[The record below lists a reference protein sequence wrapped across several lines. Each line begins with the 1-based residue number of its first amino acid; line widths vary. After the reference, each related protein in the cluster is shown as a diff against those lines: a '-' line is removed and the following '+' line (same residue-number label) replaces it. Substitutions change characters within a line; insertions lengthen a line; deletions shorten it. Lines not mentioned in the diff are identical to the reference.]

1 MRIGF
6 FGCSFTEGGGLN
18 EPIFVDY
25 AIRNNLIDIS
35 DLDNKIRNENST
47 LTDREA
53 ASIYGIDYSSPY
65 NSISKKYCYPTIVG
79 KKLECEIKNLSKGSS
94 SNEYIFKKLY
104 ENYQYFDICIVQM
117 SMYSRRY
124 QWNEIE
130 KKFEHINQIDDY
142 TLHHHNNKYEHD
154 KVSMMIDLF
163 DKMNKKIYWIFQEEI
178 PKNCKS
184 KNIIYFDPDGNLRS
198 FIYEN
203 KATIS
208 HETNK
213 YFDDGHFSIEGNEL
227 ISEKIVERINE
238 DMDFIT

>member
-18 EPIFVDY
+18 SPIFVDY

-35 DLDNKIRNENST
+35 DLDDEIRDKKSN

-53 ASIYGIDYSSPY
+53 GFIHGKDYIGAY
-65 NSISKKYCYPTIVG
+65 NSISKKYCYPTMVG
-79 KKLECEIKNLSKGSS
+79 KKLDCEIKNLSKGSS

-104 ENYQYFDICIVQM
+104 ENYQDFDICIVQM
-117 SMYSRRY
+117 SMYTRRY

-142 TLHHHNNKYEHD
+142 TLHHYNEKYEND

-163 DKMNKKIYWIFQEEI
+163 DKMNKKIYWIFHEEI
-178 PKNCKS
+178 PENCKS
-184 KNIIYFDPDGNLRS
+184 KNIIYFNPYGDLKN
-198 FIYEN
+198 FISEN
-203 KATIS
+203 NATIS

-213 YFDDGHFSIEGNEL
+213 YFNDGHNTIRGNKL
-227 ISEKIVERINE
+227 IAEKLVERINE
-238 DMDFIT
+238 DR